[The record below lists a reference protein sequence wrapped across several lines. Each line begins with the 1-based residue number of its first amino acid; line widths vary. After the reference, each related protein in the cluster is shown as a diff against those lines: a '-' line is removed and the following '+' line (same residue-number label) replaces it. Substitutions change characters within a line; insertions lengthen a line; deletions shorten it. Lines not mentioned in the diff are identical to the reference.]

1 MVILIL
7 FFIILFNIAYLKFF
21 YKENIIFLK
30 YITFFLIYTVL
41 LTYLIKFFFNS
52 SLDENYIQS
61 LVIIYFLLFCSSLL
75 TINLKSLYSPSDYI
89 FEFIYKKS
97 FVRFVSVINFL
108 KKKKII
114 KKRLIDLNKQKLILK
129 NGNNIQLTKF
139 GFFFVVYFILLKV
152 FYNLKNEG

>member
-97 FVRFVSVINFL
+97 YVRFVSFIKFL

-114 KKRLIDLNKQKLILK
+114 KKRLIDLKKQKLISK

-139 GFFFVVYFILLKV
+139 GLFFVVHFIFLKV
-152 FYNLKNEG
+152 FYNLRNEG